1 MGRDLVIARPD
12 EDQARYPSSIDEV
25 DNDSRFLRQALSLA
39 GRGAG
44 RTSPNPMVGA
54 VVVADGAVVGTGY
67 HRAAGSPHAEV
78 DALEQAGDAARG
90 GTLYVTLEPCAH
102 HGRTPPCADA
112 VIASGVGRVVAAT
125 GDPDPRVSGR
135 GFEALRAAGIAVE
148 IGLLATE
155 AEQLNEGY
163 LTRIRTKRP
172 FVTLKLALT
181 LDGRVAVPGQRYLVD
196 QPAIR
201 FVHRLRARSD
211 AVLVGIGTVFADD
224 PELTV
229 RAVRG
234 RDPLRVILD
243 TDARTPATSRV
254 VRHRDPARTVVIV
267 SDAADPA
274 RVAALSGTGVSVVS
288 VPRAEDGHLDVAAAL
303 RHLADRGVNSVLSEG
318 GPRLGTA
325 LLAQGLV
332 DRLLLILAPL
342 VGGSGPRAFGDL
354 DPLRLGELAVR
365 RLGRD
370 LAISVDFSSA
380 GDRGL
385 AG

>member
-1 MGRDLVIARPD
+1 M
-12 EDQARYPSSIDEV
+12 
-25 DNDSRFLRQALSLA
+25 RQALALA
-39 GRGAG
+39 ARGAG

-54 VVVADGAVVGTGY
+54 VVVAGGTVIGAGY

-78 DALEQAGDAARG
+78 HALAQAGAGARG
-90 GTLYVTLEPCAH
+90 ATLYVTLEPCAH

-112 VIASGVGRVVAAT
+112 VIAAGIGRVVAAT

-135 GFEALRAAGIAVE
+135 GFEALRVAGIAVE
-148 IGLLATE
+148 IGVLATE

-163 LTRIRTKRP
+163 LTRVRTGRP

-211 AVLVGIGTVFADD
+211 AVLVGVGTVFADD

-243 TDARTPATSRV
+243 TDARTPVTSRV
-254 VRHRDPARTVVIV
+254 VRHREPGRTVVIV
-267 SDAADPA
+267 GDAADPG
-274 RVAALSGTGVSVVS
+274 RVAALAGTGVSVVP
-288 VPRAEDGHLDVAAAL
+288 VPRGEDGHLDAAAAL
-303 RHLADRGVNSVLSEG
+303 RQLAHRGVNSVLSEG

-354 DPLRLGELAVR
+354 DPRRLGALAVR

-370 LAISVDFSSA
+370 LAIWVDPGQA
-380 GDRGL
+380 GELGL